1 MKKTIRKTLF
11 TLIILAL
18 LILGIKF
25 SKEDLEI
32 DYKIKSGNDMS
43 FFVATDTHY
52 LSESLTD
59 DGSAF
64 QKYVS
69 AGDGKQLKYIDE
81 MMDTFSYEIKNKK
94 PEVLIIS
101 GDLTNNGEK
110 LSHLELADKL
120 KDIESYGTSVYVIP
134 GNHDILNPWA
144 RGFKEDDQYV
154 TDNISAEDFSNIYS
168 EFGYNEA
175 ILRDKDT
182 LSYLATPSEDVWL
195 LMLDTSLYK
204 SNSERSSPQGDG
216 EISDDTFKW
225 IKKCSSLA
233 KSKGAK
239 IITVMHHNLIDH
251 NEVLNDG
258 YTLNNSKKAI
268 NEFEKLD
275 LNIVLSGHIHLQDI
289 KSTNNEENR
298 IYDIATSALSVY
310 PNQYGVIKLT
320 GENLDFNY
328 NTVRLDVE
336 TWAKDNSI
344 EEKYL
349 QDFKRN
355 TEEFF
360 GQSAYQKAFDKLLM
374 EDLYIKEEVQSMAET
389 FKNLNLKTFSG
400 TEHLGLSNIIN
411 SKGYKLWL
419 ESPDSFYKRYILSMG
434 TNKDN
439 IDDNNLHIN
448 LNK

>member
-1 MKKTIRKTLF
+1 MKKTIRNIIF
-11 TLIILAL
+11 TSIILI
-18 LILGIKF
+18 LILLSFKYV
-25 SKEDLEI
+25 KKDLKIE
-32 DYKIKSGNDMS
+32 YKIKSGKDMS
-43 FFVATDTHY
+43 FFIATDTHY
-52 LSESLTD
+52 LAKSLMD
-59 DGSAF
+59 EGSAF
-64 QKYVS
+64 EEYVS
-69 AGDGKQLKYIDE
+69 SGDGKQLKYIDE
-81 MMDTFSYEIKNKK
+81 MMNTFSYEIKNKK

-110 LSHLELADKL
+110 GSHLELAIKL
-120 KDIESYGTSVYVIP
+120 KEIESYGTNVYVIP

-144 RGFKEDDQYV
+144 RGFKDDNQYV
-154 TDNISAEDFSNIYS
+154 TENINAEYFSNIYS
-168 EFGYNEA
+168 EFGYKEA
-175 ILRDKDT
+175 VLRDKDT

-328 NTVRLDVE
+328 NTVRLNVE

>member
-1 MKKTIRKTLF
+1 MKRTIRKTLF

-52 LSESLTD
+52 LSKSLTD

-120 KDIESYGTSVYVIP
+120 KVIESYGTSVYVIP

-144 RGFKEDDQYV
+144 RGFKEDDQYI
-154 TDNISAEDFSNIYS
+154 TENISAEDFSNIYS

-175 ILRDKDT
+175 VLRDKDT
-182 LSYLATPSEDVWL
+182 LSYLATPSEDVWI

-289 KSTNNEENR
+289 KSTNNEENK

-310 PNQYGVIKLT
+310 PNQYGVIELA
-320 GENLDFNY
+320 GESLSFDY
-328 NTVRLDVE
+328 STVRLDVE
-336 TWAKDNSI
+336 NWAKDNAI

-349 QDFKRN
+349 LEFKKN
-355 TEEFF
+355 SEEFF

-374 EDLYIKEEVQSMAET
+374 EDIYTKEEVMEMAEI

-439 IDDNNLHIN
+439 IDDNNLKIN